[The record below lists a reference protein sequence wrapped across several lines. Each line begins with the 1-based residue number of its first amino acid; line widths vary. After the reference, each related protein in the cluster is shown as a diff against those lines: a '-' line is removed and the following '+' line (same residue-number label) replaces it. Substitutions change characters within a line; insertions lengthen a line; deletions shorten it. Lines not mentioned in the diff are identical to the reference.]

1 MQWALFIP
9 NLHQFH
15 YLEDPWQTKN
25 STIGKK
31 LFHQLHGEF
40 GEIAFNRLYFGQE
53 FCERAMPG
61 IREIKEALDRS
72 KGKEFTLV
80 TPYVTEKGLSKLV
93 NIFNSLVKFKPSCE
107 VVVNDWGVLHL
118 IKQKYPSLK
127 PILGRLL
134 NKMLRDPRF
143 KADSPGKISN
153 TKFKHFQTCSL
164 AGAHMKDI
172 LKNKYAVE
180 MIEIDNLPQ
189 GIDSNIANWGYKVAM
204 YIPYGYV
211 TTGRICFFQSW
222 GLGEKDKFRTSNDL
236 CQHLCR
242 GQYLRLNNIK
252 DLISTNSNWDLIQ
265 KGNTVFYKQ
274 KAAFLAIGLEYAQNL
289 GINRIIYQ
297 PEPF

>member
-15 YLEDPWQTKN
+15 HLDDPWQSKDLTLGEKAYQ
-25 STIGKK
+25 K
-31 LFHQLHGEF
+31 LQQEF
-40 GEIAFNRLYFGQE
+40 GEIDFNRIYFGQE

-61 IREIKEALDRS
+61 IREIKEALARS
-72 KGKEFTLV
+72 REKKFTLV

-93 NIFNSLVKFKPSCE
+93 DIFYYLVKCKPTSE

-118 IKQKYPSLK
+118 IRQKFPSLK
-127 PILGRLL
+127 PVFGRLL
-134 NKMLRDPRF
+134 NKMLRDPRL
-143 KADSPGKISN
+143 KPCSPSKTSN

-164 AGAHMKDI
+164 AGSLMKD
-172 LKNKYAVE
+172 LLSKYNVE
-180 MIEIDNLPQ
+180 IIEIDNLPQ
-189 GIDSNIANWGYKVAM
+189 GIDNNIASWGYQVAM

-222 GLGEKDKFRTSNDL
+222 DFKLKDKFRTNSNS

-242 GQYLRLNNIK
+242 SNYLHLNTIN
-252 DLISTNSNWDLIQ
+252 DLISINHSWDLIQ
-265 KGNTVFYKQ
+265 RGNTVFYKQ
-274 KAAFLAIGLEYAQNL
+274 KPAFLTSGLSNAKNL